1 MRQPLAQGALEIM
14 SLPTS
19 NFTDKYIF
27 TMLNLLE
34 SLSFFRSV
42 TVSQLGPREVRLIS
56 FHCTS
61 IDSVQSAGTQE
72 HICVGAF
79 CFSSFMSY
87 KSSSGL
93 PTLTDSFKRVVQSD
107 TLN

>member
-1 MRQPLAQGALEIM
+1 MRQPLAQGTLEIM
-14 SLPTS
+14 SLSTS

-42 TVSQLGPREVRLIS
+42 TISQLGPREVRLIS

-61 IDSVQSAGTQE
+61 IDSVQSAGT
-72 HICVGAF
+72 HLRRSVLF
-79 CFSSFMSY
+79 FLFHV
-87 KSSSGL
+87 L
-93 PTLTDSFKRVVQSD
+93 
-107 TLN
+107 